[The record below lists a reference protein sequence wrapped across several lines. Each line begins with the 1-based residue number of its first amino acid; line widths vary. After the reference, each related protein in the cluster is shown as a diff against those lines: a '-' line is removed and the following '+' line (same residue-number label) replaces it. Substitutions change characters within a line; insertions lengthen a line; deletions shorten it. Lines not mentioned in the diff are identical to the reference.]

1 MRARFALVALTLA
14 APSAFGSAEVPP
26 PVFGTR
32 AEIVT
37 VDVVVLDAGGRPVRG
52 LRREDFVVKEDGKA
66 QAVTAF
72 EAIEVPAA
80 GVVEGETRRAS
91 ATRVSTN
98 VAAPATRRTFAVV
111 FDDLHVGSLR
121 TEQAK
126 AAVAAFVAREV
137 RPGDRL
143 LLFTTSD
150 ARYWST
156 TRGADDAAW
165 LEALARVRSRQK
177 LPSRPACRITEYEA
191 MRIEDF
197 GDGTVC
203 DMVSRRRQAL
213 GCMEDVLDCSRVGAS
228 AAETAASVR
237 GPTQRLPS
245 NPMAAAESHAVGRAA
260 RLGSLRTVREMLRAV
275 APVAG
280 RKEVVFVSE
289 GFPLDPSMD
298 VFREVRQEAARANAA
313 IHFLDPRG
321 LTTGPE
327 FLSAAA
333 TTGLP
338 EGRDLAMT
346 LALWPLEDG
355 GTKALAEETGG
366 RVLQTNDLVAGLVR
380 VADESR
386 AYYLL
391 GYAPADGKRD
401 GRYRK
406 LHVEVTRRGLEVR
419 ARAGYF
425 ASGRREKR
433 DRREKEPTSAV
444 SRAMADLFDEGGVP
458 LRLAVYVMG
467 PAALDS
473 PVPKTGV
480 EVLVAGEVRLDAL
493 ETRVRNGRTVAEP
506 ELTLLTGA
514 RGGEWHRSEW
524 TLTLDLTPRTPPGP
538 PAAAAPAAAPAAA
551 AAPASRPAPA
561 DAAWHPFL
569 TRIAVE
575 PGEHRARL
583 VVENGTRVGSVTRD
597 FVVPPFTEERLST
610 PILSDRLLVGGGPR
624 GLMPLVRREFSRDVT
639 LHCWVEL
646 HGASRD
652 DVTGLAGAAA
662 SFVARSSDGRQWA
675 SGPPVEMKTDAGR
688 LVRLV
693 SLPLTDAPLGE
704 SEIVL
709 TVRDDVS
716 RSAFEAREPFR
727 VLPGDAPA
735 AVPAPGGAPGALLP
749 GADRP

>member
-1 MRARFALVALTLA
+1 M
-14 APSAFGSAEVPP
+14 
-26 PVFGTR
+26 
-32 AEIVT
+32 
-37 VDVVVLDAGGRPVRG
+37 
-52 LRREDFVVKEDGKA
+52 
-66 QAVTAF
+66 
-72 EAIEVPAA
+72 
-80 GVVEGETRRAS
+80 
-91 ATRVSTN
+91 N
-98 VAAPATRRTFAVV
+98 
-111 FDDLHVGSLR
+111 
-121 TEQAK
+121 
-126 AAVAAFVAREV
+126 
-137 RPGDRL
+137 
-143 LLFTTSD
+143 
-150 ARYWST
+150 
-156 TRGADDAAW
+156 
-165 LEALARVRSRQK
+165 
-177 LPSRPACRITEYEA
+177 
-191 MRIEDF
+191 
-197 GDGTVC
+197 
-203 DMVSRRRQAL
+203 
-213 GCMEDVLDCSRVGAS
+213 
-228 AAETAASVR
+228 
-237 GPTQRLPS
+237 
-245 NPMAAAESHAVGRAA
+245 
-260 RLGSLRTVREMLRAV
+260 
-275 APVAG
+275 
-280 RKEVVFVSE
+280 
-289 GFPLDPSMD
+289 

-321 LTTGPE
+321 LTTGPD

-333 TTGLP
+333 TTGIP
-338 EGRDLAMT
+338 DGRDLAMT

-366 RVLQTNDLVAGLVR
+366 RVLQTNDLVAGLAR

-425 ASGRREKR
+425 APGSKERRDK
-433 DRREKEPTSAV
+433 REKEPATAV
-444 SRAMADLFDEGGVP
+444 SRAMADLFDEDGVP

-467 PAALDS
+467 PAPLDS
-473 PVPKTGV
+473 PAPKTGV
-480 EVLVAGEVRLDAL
+480 EVLVAGELRLDAL
-493 ETRVRNGRTVAEP
+493 ETRVRNGRTLAEP
-506 ELTLLTGA
+506 KLTLLTGA

-524 TLTLDLTPRTPPGP
+524 TLTLDLTPRTPP
-538 PAAAAPAAAPAAA
+538 AAAATEAAPAAA
-551 AAPASRPAPA
+551 AAPASRPDPA

-597 FVVPPFTEERLST
+597 FVVPRFTEERLST

-624 GLMPLVRREFSRDVT
+624 GLMPLVRREFGRDVT

-662 SFVARSSDGRQWA
+662 SFVARSSDGREWA

-693 SLPLTDAPLGE
+693 SLPLADAPLGE

-716 RSAFEAREPFR
+716 RSTFEAREPFR
-727 VLPGDAPA
+727 VVPGDASA
-735 AVPAPGGAPGALLP
+735 EVPAPV
-749 GADRP
+749 ADRP